1 MLIVSRDGK
10 TTVIR
15 GWRAWLVWAGLCLGA
30 AVFMVL
36 AAALFLGF
44 ALTLAA
50 FLLFVVPLAVAIAL
64 LTAWL
69 RGLR

>member
-15 GWRAWLVWAGLCLGA
+15 GWRAWLVWAVLSVVA
-30 AVFMVL
+30 AVFVVL
-36 AAALFLGF
+36 ATALFLGF

-50 FLLFVVPLAVAIAL
+50 FLLFVVPLAIAIAL
-64 LTAWL
+64 ITTWV

>member
-15 GWRAWLVWAGLCLGA
+15 GWRAWLVWAVLSVVA
-30 AVFMVL
+30 AVFVVL

-50 FLLFVVPLAVAIAL
+50 FLLFVVPLAIAIAL
-64 LTAWL
+64 ITTWV
-69 RGLR
+69 RGLC